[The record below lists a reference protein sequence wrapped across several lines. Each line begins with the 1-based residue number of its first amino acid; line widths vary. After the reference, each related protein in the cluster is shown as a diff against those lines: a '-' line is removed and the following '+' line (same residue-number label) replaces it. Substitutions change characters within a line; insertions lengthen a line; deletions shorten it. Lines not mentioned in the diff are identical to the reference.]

1 LRADLA
7 VLNDELPTEFEL
19 PLDPNIKLGR
29 LKIAKCK
36 YMDSKKLPLWLVF
49 QNADPQVAL
58 SLGRVVALYDPRIRF
73 IPDSLT

>member
-1 LRADLA
+1 MLRADLA
-7 VLNDELPTEFEL
+7 VLNDEVPTELEL

-58 SLGRVVALYDPRIRF
+58 GSVALSRCTTHSSASYQIH
-73 IPDSLT
+73 